1 MKLLSRLAAQAR
13 TVLAAGITD
22 LLDADAFW
30 FVINCDALYGFSLRH
45 RLGMC
50 VQDYQVLLV
59 VAQLFT
65 QVLSGIPKIKHTEML
80 AFVDSGHFVFR
91 REQIHYD

>member
-1 MKLLSRLAAQAR
+1 MVVSSRLAAQAR
-13 TVLAAGITD
+13 KVLAAGITV
-22 LLDADAFW
+22 LSDAETFS

-50 VQDYQVLLV
+50 VQDYEVLLV
-59 VAQLFT
+59 FAQLVT
-65 QVLSGIPKIKHTEML
+65 QVLSGILKIKHTKML

>member
-1 MKLLSRLAAQAR
+1 MVVSSRLAAQAR
-13 TVLAAGITD
+13 KVLAAGITV
-22 LLDADAFW
+22 LSDAETFS
-30 FVINCDALYGFSLRH
+30 FVINLDALYGFSLRH

-50 VQDYQVLLV
+50 VQDYEVLLV
-59 VAQLFT
+59 VAQLVM
-65 QVLSGIPKIKHTEML
+65 QVLSGILKIKHTEML